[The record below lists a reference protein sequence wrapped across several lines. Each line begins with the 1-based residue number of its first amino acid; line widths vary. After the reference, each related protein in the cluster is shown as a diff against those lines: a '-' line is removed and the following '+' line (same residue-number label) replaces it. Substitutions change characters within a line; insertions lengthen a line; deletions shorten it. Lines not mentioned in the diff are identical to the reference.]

1 MVAAVRKLISKG
13 GRKRKARGVK
23 PASPEQKMGAKQANM
38 SLLTLKNFQMLNRKD
53 LLKKLKML
61 TSQRKSLW

>member
-38 SLLTLKNFQMLNRKD
+38 RLTDF
-53 LLKKLKML
+53 KKLSDAEQK
-61 TSQRKSLW
+61 RVY